1 MTTVISI
8 IITLVILAVCSSLS
22 VWLFMTEHYL
32 YLTVTIIG
40 IVTSFL
46 RVVMLYRNKIKKV
59 AFMFNALKCDD
70 YSFTF
75 TENLESSIDSEFNIS
90 LNRIKGIIENAKNR
104 AIEKEKYYELLMNTV
119 NSGVITIDNK
129 GHIYQVND
137 KALKLF
143 GLQIL
148 THVNQL
154 TKIDIKLTDT
164 ILNIEPNSNS
174 LISIITERGEIFIR
188 IDAVEIEI
196 NGKELKI
203 LSVNNISNDLD
214 EREVESWQ
222 KLIKVLTHEI
232 MNSLA
237 PITSLSKTL
246 LDISDNENE
255 EVIEGLQTIQHTS
268 NHLMEFVES
277 YRKVTR
283 IATPIKEP
291 LNLSQLIDNTINL
304 INNNNVEI
312 SVDISPD
319 DIMIYADKNQV
330 TQVLINII
338 NNGIQSGANN
348 IYIKCFIDSD
358 ENIIIDVKNN
368 GAIVSNTKDIFTPF
382 FSTKTEGTG
391 VGLSISRQIMQL
403 HKGEIILSCNR
414 KDEVTFSL
422 IFS

>member
-1 MTTVISI
+1 MTTIISI
-8 IITLVILAVCSSLS
+8 IITLVIFAVCSGLS
-22 VWLFMTEHYL
+22 VWLFMTEEYL
-32 YLTVTIIG
+32 YLIVTIIG
-40 IVTSFL
+40 VAISFF
-46 RVVMLYRNKIKKV
+46 RVVTLYRNKIKKV
-59 AFMFNALKCDD
+59 TFMFNALKCDD
-70 YSFTF
+70 YSFKF
-75 TENLESSIDSEFNIS
+75 TENLESHIDSEFNMS

-119 NSGVITIDNK
+119 NSGVITIDKK

-137 KALKLF
+137 KTLKLF
-143 GLQIL
+143 GLQIF
-148 THVNQL
+148 THINQL
-154 TKIDIKLTDT
+154 SRIDTKLADT

-174 LISIITERGEIFIR
+174 LISIITERGEISIR

-196 NGKELKI
+196 NGKQLKI
-203 LSVNNISNDLD
+203 LSINNISNDLD

-255 EVIEGLQTIQHTS
+255 DVIEGLQTIQHTS
-268 NHLMEFVES
+268 NHLMAFVES

-283 IATPIKEP
+283 IATPTKEP
-291 LNLSQLIDNTINL
+291 LDLLQLIDNTINL

-312 SVDISPD
+312 SVDISPE
-319 DIMIYADKNQV
+319 DIMIYVDKNQV

-338 NNGIQSGANN
+338 NNGIQAGADK
-348 IYIKCFIDSD
+348 IFIKGFIDS
-358 ENIIIDVKNN
+358 EKNIIIDIINN

-382 FSTKTEGTG
+382 FSTKMEGTG

-414 KDEVTFSL
+414 ENKVTFSL